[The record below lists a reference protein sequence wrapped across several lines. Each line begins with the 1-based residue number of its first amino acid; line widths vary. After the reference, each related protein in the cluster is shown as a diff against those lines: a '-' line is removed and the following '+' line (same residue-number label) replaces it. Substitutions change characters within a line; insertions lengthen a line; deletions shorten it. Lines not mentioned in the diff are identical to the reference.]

1 MQQTLGQL
9 LYVTVDGFGPN
20 VKQAIHPD
28 YVKLVKLL
36 NIGGVVPRFGS
47 KNPAVIAAST
57 EALFRAPKQP
67 LLLGLSKTQLTLNTA
82 LGEKSITV
90 GLDNVAGWHKSQP
103 NKAIPKFKAC
113 FEQHAFIDAFLFKAL
128 GLNQALGPMLD
139 QNPSVEVV
147 SNILNS
153 YDNMGLKTTLK
164 YYPFKPD
171 SMAQLSKV
179 QMLDKLA
186 IFKKLG
192 KRSDF
197 ILATNAFNRHIDS
210 KKIATLSREWIGL
223 LKRDLGYKGL
233 IIADS
238 IATLLA
244 DDKSLRQLSK
254 GWLSRHPKDDPKAVF
269 IARSILAGHDMVL
282 LQGVARQTIDLYEQ
296 LAVMACRDDPDGR
309 LLAARITDS
318 YGRIE
323 RFKKR
328 YRGALSYR
336 PKVDK
341 ALIADVLAFKDKLNS
356 SSCEAGGNTFEF
368 LQLKPRR
375 WEV

>member
-1 MQQTLGQL
+1 
-9 LYVTVDGFGPN
+9 
-20 VKQAIHPD
+20 
-28 YVKLVKLL
+28 LVKLL

-57 EALFRAPKQP
+57 DALFRAPQQP
-67 LLLGLSKTQLTLNTA
+67 LLLGINKTQLTLTTA
-82 LGEKSITV
+82 LGEKSVTV
-90 GLDNVAGWHKSQP
+90 GLDNAAGWRKNQP
-103 NKAIPKFKAC
+103 NKAMPESELKPC
-113 FEQHAFIDAFLFKAL
+113 FEQHTFIDAFLYKVL
-128 GLNQALGPMLD
+128 GLNQALGPTID
-139 QNPSVEVV
+139 QNPSPKVV
-147 SNILNS
+147 TSILNS

-164 YYPFKPD
+164 HYPFKPG
-171 SMAQLSKV
+171 SAIGLSKSQV
-179 QMLDKLA
+179 LDQLA
-186 IFKKLG
+186 IFKTLG

-197 ILATNAFNRHIDS
+197 ILATNAFNSYIDS

-238 IATLLA
+238 IATLRG

-269 IARSILAGHDMVL
+269 VARSILAGHDMVL

-296 LAVMACRDDPDGR
+296 LSVMACRDDPDGR

-318 YGRIE
+318 YGRIV

-341 ALIADVLAFKDKLNS
+341 ALIDDVLAFNDKLNS
-356 SSCEAGGNTFEF
+356 SSCGAGGNQFEF
-368 LQLKPRR
+368 LQLKQRIL
-375 WEV
+375 EVR

>member
-36 NIGGVVPRFGS
+36 NIGGVMPRFGS
-47 KNPAVIAAST
+47 KNPSEIAAST
-57 EALFRAPKQP
+57 EALFSAPKQP
-67 LLLGLSKTQLTLNTA
+67 LLLGLGKTQLTLTTL
-82 LGEKSITV
+82 LGE
-90 GLDNVAGWHKSQP
+90 NP
-103 NKAIPKFKAC
+103 NAC
-113 FEQHAFIDAFLFKAL
+113 FEQQTFIDAFLLKAL
-128 GLNQALGPMLD
+128 GLNQAMGPVVD
-139 QNPSVEVV
+139 QNPSVELA
-147 SNILNS
+147 SHILNS

-164 YYPFKPD
+164 HYPFKPGFKTE
-171 SMAQLSKV
+171 LSKSQV
-179 QMLDKLA
+179 LDKLS
-186 IFKKLG
+186 IFKTLG

-197 ILATNAFNRHIDS
+197 VLTTNAFNPQIDS

-223 LKRDLGYKGL
+223 LKRDLGYNGL

-238 IATLLA
+238 IPTLSK
-244 DDKSLRQLSK
+244 DDKFLRHLSK
-254 GWLSRHPKDDPKAVF
+254 GWLARHPKDDPKAVF
-269 IARSILAGHDMVL
+269 VARSILAGHDMVL

-296 LAVMACRDDPDGR
+296 LAVMACRDDPEGR
-309 LLAARITDS
+309 LLAARISDS
-318 YGRIE
+318 YSRIE

-341 ALIADVLAFKDKLNS
+341 ALVADVQAFKDKLNGA
-356 SSCEAGGNTFEF
+356 SCAGGANQFEF
-368 LQLKPRR
+368 LQLKQRIL
-375 WEV
+375 EVR